1 LIFYESPHRIVKT
14 LTQLAEVFGPERP
27 ASVSRELTK
36 LFEETLTSTLGELA
50 ATLAARPAIKGEIV
64 LVVEGAKQERTE
76 RRDKYDDT
84 DSADDDTNAD
94 D

>member
-1 LIFYESPHRIVKT
+1 VKT

-36 LFEETLTSTLGELA
+36 LFEETITAPLGELA

-64 LVVEGAKQERTE
+64 LVVEGAKLERSE
-76 RRDKYDDT
+76 RSKYNSREEREDD
-84 DSADDDTNAD
+84 DIADDGDADDDPDA
-94 D
+94 